1 MSRSLENRIA
11 LVTGASRGIG
21 RAVAV
26 ELARQGAHVIA
37 LARTQGGLESLDDEI
52 KALGGSATL
61 VPCDITP
68 ISTRWTVRRR
78 HFRTLKK
85 LDIFVGNAAMLGVIS
100 PLPHIDPKEWDKVS
114 RERDSQLPAHPF
126 ARHAAARGRMP
137 VASC

>member
-61 VPCDITP
+61 VPCDITDFDALDRLGAA
-68 ISTRWTVRRR
+68 IFERW
-78 HFRTLKK
+78 KK

-100 PLPHIDPKEWDKVS
+100 PLPHIDPKEWDKV
-114 RERDSQLPAHPF
+114 F
-126 ARHAAARGRMP
+126 AVNVTATTGSSVRSTCCCARRMP